1 MRYQEELMC
10 KKEPITI
17 KDIKFLDRFERK
29 GKNKYQVKR
38 KEEETI
44 HLT

>member
-1 MRYQEELMC
+1 MC

-17 KDIKFLDRFERK
+17 KDIKFLDRFESK

-44 HLT
+44 HLK